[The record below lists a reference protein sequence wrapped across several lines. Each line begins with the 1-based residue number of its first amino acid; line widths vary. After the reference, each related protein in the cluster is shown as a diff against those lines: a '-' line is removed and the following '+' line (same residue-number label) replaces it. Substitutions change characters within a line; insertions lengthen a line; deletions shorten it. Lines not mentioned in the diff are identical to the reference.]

1 MKGHYQTLLEGIV
14 GNPSQCLSDLP
25 ILTKSERQQ
34 LLLEWNPKQ
43 SDYPKDLLFHRLF
56 ETQVQKSPKSI
67 AVTFEDEHLTYLELN
82 CQANQLAHY
91 LQSLQIGPEMLVGIC
106 LENSLALAVA
116 FLGVLKAG
124 GACVPLDPL
133 WPKERMSHV
142 FKDSQVFVVLT
153 QQKILKEL
161 PRHDAKI
168 VCLDRDWKTTIDCHV
183 KDNPTSLVT
192 ENNLA
197 LVFYT
202 SGSTGQPK
210 GVMATHRGRCSRL
223 HWELNT
229 FPLNQSDRHLLKA
242 SISAGV
248 FVKEFFWPLLTGAQ
262 LIMARSDKRQ
272 DSRYIVRLIAEHNI
286 SVITVVPTV
295 LQMLL
300 DEPEI
305 KNCQC
310 LKHIFCGGENL
321 HKTLLK
327 KCLTSL
333 SASLYHTYGGS
344 EISTVSHYTYRTGD
358 DPEIITVGS
367 PSDVQ
372 IYLLDSHLQLVPIGI
387 PGEIH
392 VGGLGLARG
401 YFNRPDLTAQK
412 FIPNPF
418 SDDHGS
424 ILYKTGDFARYLS
437 DGNIQFLGRTD
448 NQVKIR
454 GYRVELGE
462 IETVLNQHPSVRK
475 TVVLAREDIPGDKRL
490 VAYVVTDSE
499 KIAQVKQ
506 LHDFLREKLPDYM
519 LPTFVLLNSIP
530 MNPIG
535 KVDLRALPAPN
546 QTRSVLAESFV
557 APNSLTEE
565 RIVSIWSQVLG
576 LEEVGIHDNFFE
588 LGGNSL
594 KAVQVISRL
603 REAFQLEVPLH
614 WVWDAKTV
622 FCLACLLDKIQGN
635 KQALNAS
642 SSGVAGDREEI
653 EI

>member
-1 MKGHYQTLLEGIV
+1 M
-14 GNPSQCLSDLP
+14 
-25 ILTKSERQQ
+25 
-34 LLLEWNPKQ
+34 
-43 SDYPKDLLFHRLF
+43 F

-82 CQANQLAHY
+82 CQSNQLAHY
-91 LQSLQIGPEMLVGIC
+91 LQSLQIGPEVLVGIC

-133 WPKERMSHV
+133 WPKERMLQV
-142 FKDSQVFVVLT
+142 FKDSQVLVVLT
-153 QQKILKEL
+153 QERMLKEL
-161 PRHDAKI
+161 PRHDAKT
-168 VCLDRDWKTTIDCHV
+168 VCLDRDWEKTIDHHV
-183 KDNPTSLVT
+183 KENPTSLVT

-223 HWELNT
+223 HWELTT
-229 FPLNQSDRHLLKA
+229 FPLTQLDRHLLKA

-248 FVKEFFWPLLTGAQ
+248 FVKEFFWPLLTGSQ

-272 DSRYIVRLIAEHNI
+272 DSRYLVKLIAEHSI

-305 KNCQC
+305 QNCQC

-321 HKTLLK
+321 DKRLLK
-327 KCLTSL
+327 QCLKSL
-333 SASLYHTYGGS
+333 SATLYHTYGGS
-344 EISTVSHYTYRTGD
+344 EISTVSHSTYRTGD
-358 DPEIITVGS
+358 DPEIITVGT

-392 VGGLGLARG
+392 VGGLGVARG

-424 ILYKTGDFARYLS
+424 ILYKTGDLARYRP

-462 IETVLNQHPSVRK
+462 IETALNQHPAVRK
-475 TVVLAREDIPGDKRL
+475 TVVLAREDRPGDKRL
-490 VAYVVTDSE
+490 VAYVVAAPE
-499 KIAQVKQ
+499 KIPQVSE
-506 LHDFLREKLPDYM
+506 LHYFLKEKLPDYM

-546 QTRSVLAESFV
+546 QTRSALAEPFA
-557 APNSLTEE
+557 APNTFTEE
-565 RIVSIWSQVLG
+565 RIVRIWSQVLG

-594 KAVQVISRL
+594 KVVQVISRL
-603 REAFQLEVPLH
+603 REAFQIEVPFL

-622 FCLACLLDKIQGN
+622 FGLASLLDKAQRT
-635 KQALNAS
+635 KQSLNAS
-642 SSGVAGDREEI
+642 SSGVVGDREEI